1 MYKALIWIIT
11 GLLTIV
17 LGLLIHSA
25 WPEPS
30 VERLQKKN
38 DEVRV
43 AALNAIIEAAHDFL
57 RSEGRLPASLEEL
70 AQSRRRLSWLDPATG
85 EPYEYVRIAP
95 QIYSLC
101 AVFETSAT
109 DSAFGS
115 LPGFSRHGIGHTCV
129 YRTFQP

>member
-17 LGLLIHSA
+17 LALLIHSA

-30 VERLQKKN
+30 AEKIQQKN
-38 DEVRV
+38 DELRV
-43 AALNAIIEAAHDFL
+43 ASLNAIIEAAHEFL
-57 RSEGRLPASLEEL
+57 RTQGRLPVTLEEL
-70 AQSRRRLSWLDPATG
+70 AQTRRRLNWLDPATG
-85 EPYEYVRIAP
+85 DPYEYVLITP

-101 AVFETSAT
+101 AVFETSAQNN
-109 DSAFGS
+109 AFGY

-129 YRTFQP
+129 YRTFEQ